1 MRDCYGEGLK
11 DIIQPFSSFCSLECV
26 LMSYK
31 KKLSSTEG
39 AFENLLQPLHF
50 KPAAF
55 SAHLLLFKAK
65 LF

>member
-1 MRDCYGEGLK
+1 MQACYGEGLK
-11 DIIQPFSSFCSLECV
+11 DIVQPFSSFCSLEYF

-39 AFENLLQPLHF
+39 AFENILQSLHF

-55 SAHLLLFKAK
+55 SAHILLFKAK